1 MCTVRE
7 IREAIQENF
16 QSQMDMEMIE
26 IDRIFQT
33 FPFTQEQDI
42 FQNHWF
48 LNRHIRQGKENREV
62 DRRNLRNY

>member
-7 IREAIQENF
+7 IREAIQ
-16 QSQMDMEMIE
+16 MEMIE

-42 FQNHWF
+42 FSKPLVPKPPYSSRKRKQ
-48 LNRHIRQGKENREV
+48 RS
-62 DRRNLRNY
+62 

>member
-42 FQNHWF
+42 FSKPLVPKPQYWC
-48 LNRHIRQGKENREV
+48 RKGKQRSCPPQLYN
-62 DRRNLRNY
+62 

>member
-7 IREAIQENF
+7 ISEAIQGNF
-16 QSQMDMEMIE
+16 QSQMHMEMIE

-42 FQNHWF
+42 FSKPLVPKPPYSSRKRKQ
-48 LNRHIRQGKENREV
+48 RS
-62 DRRNLRNY
+62 

>member
-42 FQNHWF
+42 FLILLVPKPPYSSRKRKQ
-48 LNRHIRQGKENREV
+48 RS
-62 DRRNLRNY
+62 

>member
-42 FQNHWF
+42 FS
-48 LNRHIRQGKENREV
+48 
-62 DRRNLRNY
+62 

>member
-42 FQNHWF
+42 FSKPLVPNPPYSSRKRKQ
-48 LNRHIRQGKENREV
+48 RS
-62 DRRNLRNY
+62 

>member
-7 IREAIQENF
+7 IREA

-42 FQNHWF
+42 FSKPLVPKPPYSSRKRKQ
-48 LNRHIRQGKENREV
+48 RS
-62 DRRNLRNY
+62 

>member
-42 FQNHWF
+42 FFFFFVPKPPYSSRKRKQ
-48 LNRHIRQGKENREV
+48 RS
-62 DRRNLRNY
+62 

>member
-42 FQNHWF
+42 FSKQ
-48 LNRHIRQGKENREV
+48 LVPKPPYSSRKRKQRS
-62 DRRNLRNY
+62 

>member
-42 FQNHWF
+42 FSKPLVPKPPYSSRKRKQ
-48 LNRHIRQGKENREV
+48 RSRPPQP
-62 DRRNLRNY
+62 

>member
-42 FQNHWF
+42 FSKP
-48 LNRHIRQGKENREV
+48 LVPKPP
-62 DRRNLRNY
+62 YS